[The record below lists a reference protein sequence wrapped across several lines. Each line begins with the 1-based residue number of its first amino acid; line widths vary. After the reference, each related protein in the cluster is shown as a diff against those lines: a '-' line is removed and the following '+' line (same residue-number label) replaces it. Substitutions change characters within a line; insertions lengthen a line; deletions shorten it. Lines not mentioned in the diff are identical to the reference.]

1 MEDYAVRRLMRIFK
15 NYKNLTVADNKVLA
29 TAIVNALTVKTK
41 VKDKFKIAFWKLLWN
56 LKLKGAERSKKTLD
70 DLFNRRWKT
79 VQDFIN
85 ASDDELDVDCAMFR
99 NNVRMKEFQRM
110 QNTKRIND
118 LLDDKQNDTSE
129 IVKLGLVCS
138 RCHSNNTEYS
148 CLQIRSGDEGMTTFV
163 VCLNC
168 KKRWKFS

>member
-15 NYKNLTVADNKVLA
+15 NYKDLTVADNKALA
-29 TAIVNALTVKTK
+29 TAIVNALIVKTK
-41 VKDKFKIAFWKLLWN
+41 VKDKFKIAFWKILWN
-56 LKLKGAERSKKTLD
+56 LKLKGAVRSKKTLD

-85 ASDDELDVDCAMFR
+85 ASDDELDVDCAIFR

-110 QNTKRIND
+110 QNTKKIND
-118 LLDDKQNDTSE
+118 LLDNKHNDTPE
-129 IVKLGLVCS
+129 TVKLGLVCS

-163 VCLNC
+163 VCLDC
-168 KKRWKFS
+168 QKRWKFS